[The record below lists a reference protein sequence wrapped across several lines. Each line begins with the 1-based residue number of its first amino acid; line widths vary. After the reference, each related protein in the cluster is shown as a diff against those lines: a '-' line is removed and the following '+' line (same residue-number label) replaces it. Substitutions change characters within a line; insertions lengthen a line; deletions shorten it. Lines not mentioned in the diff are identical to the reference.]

1 MRKVHVAIW
10 GVHQMIMFG
19 HLGGG
24 GVKNF
29 KKLATWFKDDPL
41 VFLISKH
48 LDTMVNVTDCDYGKT
63 KFCFKSLRYI
73 LM

>member
-24 GVKNF
+24 GVKIF
-29 KKLATWFKDDPL
+29 KKLATWFKDGPL
-41 VFLISKH
+41 RHPILVKNNYLETAM
-48 LDTMVNVTDCDYGKT
+48 LPQTDGTMKT
-63 KFCFKSLRYI
+63 VE
-73 LM
+73 